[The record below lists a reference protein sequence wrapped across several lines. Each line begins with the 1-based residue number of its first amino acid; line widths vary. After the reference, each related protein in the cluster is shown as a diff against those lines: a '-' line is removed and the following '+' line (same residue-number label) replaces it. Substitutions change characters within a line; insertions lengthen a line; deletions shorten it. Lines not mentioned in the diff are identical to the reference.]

1 MKSSRWLPLG
11 FFLILTFAAGGIG
24 AIATASSA
32 DTWYQALRK
41 PAWTPPDWIFGP
53 VWTLLYVAMAVAAWR
68 VWRIGGAADAR
79 HTFRLF
85 GAQLA
90 LNALWSI
97 LFFGLQRP
105 GAALIDV
112 IALWLVLIRLLV
124 RFRSADAIAGWLW
137 TPYVLWVSYA
147 VLLNAAVWELNR

>member
-1 MKSSRWLPLG
+1 MKSSRWLPLAM
-11 FFLILTFAAGGIG
+11 FLLLAFIAALVGTM
-24 AIATASSA
+24 ATNSSV
-32 DTWYQALRK
+32 DTWYRTLQK
-41 PAWTPPDWIFGP
+41 PAWNPPDWLFAP
-53 VWTLLYVAMAVAAWR
+53 VWTLLYIAMSVAAWR
-68 VWRIGGAADAR
+68 VWRVGSAADAR
-79 HTFRLF
+79 RTVRLF

-112 IALWLVLIRLLV
+112 IVLWLVLIRLYV
-124 RFRSADAIAGWLW
+124 RFRSVDRVAGWLW

-147 VLLNAAVWELNR
+147 ALLNAAIWELNR